1 MAQVFVGVSVGFLA
15 CTVPVETGPPIADPA
30 ATASRLLQRSGP
42 DEPTFVR
49 FEWTYSDRRGSVDGD
64 GAARFNP
71 PDSLRLDLFTSGEIA
86 MAVALA
92 GPALTSLGQI
102 EDVEVP
108 PGAFLFAMAG
118 LFRPAQGMPPRGFE
132 VDGDTVLVYGTDAEK
147 LYFFARAG
155 RLVKVEERR
164 HGSLRLK
171 VDLEWG
177 AGERTAWPEKA
188 EFRDLEEPN
197 RVRWTIGE
205 TRVREA
211 SYPSDIFT
219 LPDER

>member
-1 MAQVFVGVSVGFLA
+1 MSVGFLA

-30 ATASRLLQRSGP
+30 STASRLLQRSGP
-42 DEPTFVR
+42 DEPSFVR

-71 PDSLRLDLFTSGEIA
+71 PDSLRLDLFTSGEVA

-92 GPALTSLGQI
+92 GSGLTSLGQI

-118 LFRPAQGMPPRGFE
+118 LFRPAPGSTPRGFE
-132 VDGDTVLVYGTDAEK
+132 AGRDTVLVYGTDAEK
-147 LYFFARAG
+147 LYFFARSG

-164 HGSLRLK
+164 HGSLRRK
-171 VDLEWG
+171 VELDWG
-177 AGERTAWPEKA
+177 NDARTRWPAEA
-188 EFRDLEEPN
+188 EFRDLDEPS

-211 SYPSDIFT
+211 PYPSDIFR
-219 LPDER
+219 LPNEH

>member
-1 MAQVFVGVSVGFLA
+1 MLA
-15 CTVPVETGPPIADPA
+15 CAVPVETGPPIPDPA
-30 ATASRLLQRSGP
+30 STAARLLRRSGP
-42 DEPTFVR
+42 DEPSDVR
-49 FEWTYSDRRGSVDGD
+49 FEWTYSDRRGRVDGD
-64 GAARFNP
+64 GLARFNP
-71 PDSLRLDLFTSGEIA
+71 PDSLRLDLFTSGDVA

-92 GPALTSLGQI
+92 GSTLTSLGQI

-118 LFRPAQGMPPRGFE
+118 LFRPSPGTGPQGFAA
-132 VDGDTVLVYGTDAEK
+132 DGDTVLVYGTEADR

-164 HGSLRLK
+164 HGSLRRK
-171 VDLEWG
+171 VELEWG
-177 AGERTAWPEKA
+177 EGERSSWPRQA
-188 EFRDLEEPN
+188 EFRDLDEPS

-211 SYPSDIFT
+211 PYPGDIFA
-219 LPDER
+219 LPNEP